1 VDNVF
6 RTPLLDCFR
15 RGEAAHDVRLAVAR
29 GELPLRALEQLL
41 LLVMLAADSDPEIVA
56 AVEATV
62 ARLPEGPLAAF
73 LARSDVPDEVREYF
87 ANRSSVAVAPATD
100 DACANELGASPQ
112 AEESEPASLPR
123 ADDEAAPA
131 EQEQER
137 QSAGQRLAQLN
148 VSSRM
153 KVAMQGTREERGILI
168 RDPNRL
174 VSAAVLA
181 SPKLT
186 GSEVEAIARMS
197 NVSDEVLR
205 IIGTTRMWLKNYP
218 VIAALV
224 KNAKTPI
231 AVSLSLL
238 NRLTERDLKMLVT
251 DRNVPEPVR
260 LSARKFAVK
269 DAKRRG

>member
-1 VDNVF
+1 VDNAF
-6 RTPLLDCFR
+6 RTPLVDCFL
-15 RGEAAHDVRLAVAR
+15 RGEAAPDVRLAVAR
-29 GELPLRALEQLL
+29 GELPLRAHEQLQ
-41 LLVMLAADSDPEIVA
+41 LLVLLAADGDSEIA
-56 AVEATV
+56 TEARATL
-62 ARLPEGPLAAF
+62 ARLPEAPLAAF
-73 LARSDVPDEVREYF
+73 LARSDVPDEVRAYF
-87 ANRSSVAVAPATD
+87 ASRASSAAVPATD
-100 DACANELGASPQ
+100 DACAGELGAEPLTEEPGPPLPPSADEEAPD
-112 AEESEPASLPR
+112 AEP
-123 ADDEAAPA
+123 
-131 EQEQER
+131 ER
-137 QSAGQRLAQLN
+137 QGAAQRLSQLN
-148 VSSRM
+148 VASRM

-186 GSEVEAIARMS
+186 GSEVETIARMT

-205 IIGTTRMWLKNYP
+205 IIGTTRTWLKNYP
-218 VIAALV
+218 VVAALT

-251 DRNVPEPVR
+251 NRNVPEPVR

-269 DAKRRG
+269 DGNRRG

>member
-1 VDNVF
+1 M
-6 RTPLLDCFR
+6 
-15 RGEAAHDVRLAVAR
+15 GEAARDVRLAVAR
-29 GELPLRALEQLL
+29 GELPLRAHEQLQ

-56 AVEATV
+56 AAGATV
-62 ARLPEGPLAAF
+62 ARLPEAPLAAF

-87 ANRSSVAVAPATD
+87 ASRASVAAVPAAD
-100 DACANELGASPQ
+100 DLCANELGAPPQ
-112 AEESEPASLPR
+112 SESSEPDSLPR
-123 ADDEAAPA
+123 AEEEAAPA
-131 EQEQER
+131 EQER
-137 QSAGQRLAQLN
+137 LGAAQRLAQMN
-148 VSSRM
+148 VAARM
-153 KVAMQGTREERGILI
+153 KVATQGTREERGILI

-174 VSAAVLA
+174 VSSAVLA

-205 IIGTTRMWLKNYP
+205 IIGTTRTWIKNYP